1 MTETGLR
8 ADAQRNRER
17 IVAAATTLVVEQGAD
32 VALDAVARAA
42 GVGIGTLY
50 RRFPD
55 RQALLRAVVQDAVAA
70 VLADVRAATEDAL
83 TAWDALA
90 RALAWSPELR
100 VTLRLVAVAPPAD
113 VGPLHDDADAL
124 WVRDELLSLVGGLV
138 RAAQDEGALRDDV
151 STGDVVLLMAA
162 VSRSLPSGT
171 EDAHNAYARAHALV
185 LDGLRAR
192 AAHPLPGEPVDV
204 GDLPL

>member
-1 MTETGLR
+1 MTGTGLR
-8 ADAQRNRER
+8 ADARRNRER
-17 IVAAATTLVVEQGAD
+17 IVAAATTLFVEQGAD

-55 RQALLRAVVQDAVAA
+55 RHALLRAVVQDAVAA
-70 VLADVRAATEDAL
+70 VLADIRSATEDAP

-90 RALAWSPELR
+90 RALGWSQELR
-100 VTLRLVAVAPPAD
+100 VVLRLTAVAPPAD
-113 VGPLHDDADAL
+113 VGTLSEDATTRA
-124 WVRDELLSLVGGLV
+124 VRDELLALVGGLV
-138 RAAQDEGALRDDV
+138 RAAQAEGSLRPDV

-162 VSRSLPSGT
+162 VSRSLPHGT
-171 EDAHNAYARAHALV
+171 EDARNAYARAHALV
-185 LDGLRAR
+185 LDGLRAT
-192 AAHPLPGEPVDV
+192 AGHPLPGDPVDV

>member
-17 IVAAATTLVVEQGAD
+17 IVEAATTLFVARGAD
-32 VALDAVARAA
+32 VALDAVARTA

-55 RQALLRAVVQDAVAA
+55 RRALLRAVVQDAMAA
-70 VLADVRAATEDAL
+70 VLADVRTATEAAP
-83 TAWDALA
+83 TAWDALE

-100 VTLRLVAVAPPAD
+100 IVLRLVAAAPPAEVD
-113 VGPLHDDADAL
+113 TLQDDAATRR
-124 WVRDELLSLVGGLV
+124 VRDELLALVGGLV
-138 RAAQDEGALRDDV
+138 RSAQADGTLRRDV
-151 STGDVVLLMAA
+151 STGDVILLMSA
-162 VSRSLPSGT
+162 VSRALPSGT
-171 EDAHNAYARAHALV
+171 EEARNAYARAHALV
-185 LDGLRAR
+185 LDGLRSP

-204 GDLPL
+204 DDLPL